1 MGRDLIVESSEEVL
15 VVATRCGP
23 RFRLVQAKDIFHLF
37 GTMTHYKLASEKTG
51 RPVRAVF
58 YSTSR
63 FNGMAKEA
71 AKVLNVEIKT
81 EALNRHYPM
90 VKCSVTPEGEKRYYL
105 PIDPVYDRVKV
116 DLRKNEFFAK
126 SVQEAVDK
134 GFRRAG

>member
-1 MGRDLIVESSEEVL
+1 
-15 VVATRCGP
+15 
-23 RFRLVQAKDIFHLF
+23 
-37 GTMTHYKLASEKTG
+37 
-51 RPVRAVF
+51 
-58 YSTSR
+58 
-63 FNGMAKEA
+63 MAKEA